1 MNVSETILKEADILL
16 KAFVTGATLM
26 LVYDLLRIARK
37 LIPHGIFLI
46 SLEDLLFWMSS
57 AVVIFAMLFREDD
70 GYLRAF
76 SIGGV
81 VLGMALYGL
90 TLSRYVV
97 RGAVFVLE
105 KILYLLLR
113 PFVCLFRLLR
123 RPAGAIKRRFRI
135 FPRFCRKILQFCR
148 KRLIKLWKA
157 VKIGLCKQ

>member
-16 KAFVTGATLM
+16 KAFVTGVILM

-37 LIPHGIFLI
+37 LIPHGIFFI

-57 AVVIFAMLFREDD
+57 AVVIFAMLFREND

-81 VLGMALYGL
+81 ILGMTLYGL

-97 RGAVFVLE
+97 KGAVFALE

-113 PFVCLFRLLR
+113 PFVWLFRLLR
-123 RPAGAIKRRFRI
+123 RPAGAVKRRLRI
-135 FPRFCRKILQFCR
+135 FSLFCRKFSRFCRKW
-148 KRLIKLWKA
+148 LIKSWKA
-157 VKIGLCKQ
+157 VKIGLCKR

>member
-16 KAFVTGATLM
+16 KAFATGVILM
-26 LVYDLLRIARK
+26 LVYDLLRIVRK

-46 SLEDLLFWMSS
+46 SLEDILFWLSG
-57 AVVIFAMLFREDD
+57 AVAIFVMLFREND

-81 VLGMALYGL
+81 ILGMALYAL

-97 RGAVFVLE
+97 KGAVLALE

-123 RPAGAIKRRFRI
+123 RPAGAVKRRLRV
-135 FPRFCRKILQFCR
+135 FPFFCRKFSRFCRKW
-148 KRLIKLWKA
+148 LIKLWKA
-157 VKIGLCKQ
+157 VKIGLCKR